1 MKRSNRIFGIAEV
14 DLAGSSQDWDPIS
27 STKYKLFLRLF
38 LQNERRIYAYIFT
51 LVHNQMD
58 SDDVL
63 QETSLVL
70 WEKFDPAHPPD
81 DFAAWACRIA
91 YFKVLDFCKKRQRSR
106 VLFGEALLE
115 RLAETAIE
123 QSSALQLDERRE
135 ALSGCIEKLSSR
147 DRELLGWRFAEGGT
161 TRSAAAQAGKRV
173 DAVYKSLAR
182 IRQMLFE
189 CVTRTIKGER
199 TT

>member
-1 MKRSNRIFGIAEV
+1 MKRSNRIFGIADIDV
-14 DLAGSSQDWDPIS
+14 AGSSEARDQVS

-135 ALSGCIEKLSSR
+135 ALGGCIEKLSQR
-147 DRELLGWRFAEGGT
+147 DRQLLGWRFAEGAT

-173 DAVYKSLAR
+173 EAVYKSLAR
-182 IRQMLFE
+182 IRQTLFE
-189 CVTRTIKGER
+189 CVTRAIQAER